1 MFGELMT
8 VNFTEPNSSTA
19 RVETP
24 VDPLV
29 KDQQSLN
36 LLDSNFF
43 LLFLVHSYIPDIQ
56 MVP

>member
-1 MFGELMT
+1 MT

-24 VDPLV
+24 VDPLG

-36 LLDSNFF
+36 LLDR
-43 LLFLVHSYIPDIQ
+43 
-56 MVP
+56 